1 MDTQKFEDPLADR
14 HRHPEVQGAASSPS
28 WTPRGPQ
35 TTVRKPMGETTAR
48 TRGRLSSTTSTTSL
62 RKLLISFLRFAPD
75 FLRVRRA
82 RELQDAV
89 ATQDAEVNE
98 LLHVLEAAHQV
109 DLLDRRRR

>member
-1 MDTQKFEDPLADR
+1 M
-14 HRHPEVQGAASSPS
+14 
-28 WTPRGPQ
+28 
-35 TTVRKPMGETTAR
+35 TVRKPMGETTAR